1 MSHIYQ
7 KEINVLIITVMLDKK
22 LTGNRIHGS
31 QRTKL
36 YISKKQV
43 QCLLPLRAHP
53 ILGCIVLSVGTYE
66 MLANQR

>member
-1 MSHIYQ
+1 
-7 KEINVLIITVMLDKK
+7 MLDKK

-43 QCLLPLRAHP
+43 QCLLPLRAHH
-53 ILGCIVLSVGTYE
+53 ILGCIVLSVGTFE